1 MYNVEGHTLLQHK
14 DIIDRN
20 GVQIRIIGDLSL
32 LPARVQQAADR
43 VMQATCHHQRCKL
56 NICMAY
62 T

>member
-1 MYNVEGHTLLQHK
+1 MLQHK